1 MTEKWHLETTVLYRL
16 GFSRSAF
23 KCLFPTQLINTFSSF
38 FSNNNWNT
46 DWKFFSQIFF
56 HNCCKNAILHF
67 LQLNFLDPA
76 YHIMTRLY
84 PPSLC
89 EACYFHLKGLWA
101 EVSNFRRAWPGWQT
115 LSSSPPTCTP
125 KLQLFTE
132 QLLMRMT
139 WKLAEKIFHNLRY
152 KEGTTER
159 WVGRVETV

>member
-1 MTEKWHLETTVLYRL
+1 MTEEWHLETTVLYHL

-67 LQLNFLDPA
+67 MQLKALDPA
-76 YHIMTRLY
+76 YRIMTRLY

-89 EACYFHLKGLWA
+89 VACYFHLEGLWA
-101 EVSNFRRAWPGWQT
+101 EINFRREWPRWQT
-115 LSSSPPTCTP
+115 LSSSP
-125 KLQLFTE
+125 KLQLFTG

-139 WKLAEKIFHNLRY
+139 WRLAENIFHD
-152 KEGTTER
+152 
-159 WVGRVETV
+159 